1 MLLNQAWVYS
11 VSQSKA
17 DLLGCGNKKKKKM
30 QHLLQS
36 TKQGAWIASA
46 QKPWTPWSLPGEG
59 F

>member
-1 MLLNQAWVYS
+1 MLLNQAWVCS

-17 DLLGCGNKKKKKM
+17 DLLGCGNKKQTKKKM

-46 QKPWTPWSLPGEG
+46 QKP
-59 F
+59 